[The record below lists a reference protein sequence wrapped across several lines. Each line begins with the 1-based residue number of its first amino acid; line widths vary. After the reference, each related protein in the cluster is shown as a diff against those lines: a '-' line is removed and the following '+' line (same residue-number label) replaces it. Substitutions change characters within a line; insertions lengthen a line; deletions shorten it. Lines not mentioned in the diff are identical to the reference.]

1 MVDGCRA
8 NTVQFANSVVG
19 RQTSKLKIVLV
30 LGHFADAVDQGNR
43 AGLLHPRFQD
53 IAVLHRTG
61 PPNFETLDARSVTA
75 LRNVVH
81 GSKFR
86 TAIFLE
92 EQSTKFKKRIASCE
106 DRRSL
111 F

>member
-8 NTVQFANSVVG
+8 NTDLQFANSVVG
-19 RQTSKLKIVLV
+19 RQTSKLKFVLV

-61 PPNFETLDARSVTA
+61 PPN
-75 LRNVVH
+75 
-81 GSKFR
+81 
-86 TAIFLE
+86 
-92 EQSTKFKKRIASCE
+92 C
-106 DRRSL
+106 
-111 F
+111 